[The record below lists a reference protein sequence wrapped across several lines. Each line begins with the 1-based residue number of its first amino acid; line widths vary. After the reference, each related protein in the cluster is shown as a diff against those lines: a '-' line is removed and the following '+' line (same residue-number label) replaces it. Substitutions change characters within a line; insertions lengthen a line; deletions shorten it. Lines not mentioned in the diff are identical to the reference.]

1 VGLGSEEDVLAR
13 VGSLQTVTWELLSED
28 DEDVDMYVL
37 ISFSQLALFGNVIT
51 NRRLAGEQ

>member
-37 ISFSQLALFGNVIT
+37 VSSLTSCYL
-51 NRRLAGEQ
+51 EMP